1 MDPLVHVKAFLDSDS
16 ETFSYVVADL
26 TSGLAVIIDP
36 VLDFDYKSGR
46 TSTKSAEDI
55 LAYVEQKT
63 FKVEWVLETHAHAD
77 HLSAAPFFKEKLGA
91 KIGIGEHIQQV
102 QGIFKQIFN
111 LEKEFLP
118 NGAQFDHLFKDGE
131 ELKVGSLSIKVMH
144 TPGHTPADLAYLV
157 NGKMAFVGDTLFMP
171 DVGTARCDF
180 PGGSAKTLYQSIK
193 KLLSLPAETEIY
205 ICHDYP
211 TQGRGHEYKTTVA
224 EQREHNIH
232 VNSEVS
238 EDAFVQKR
246 EARDKTLSMPRLI
259 LPSIQVNIRAG
270 QLPPKEDN
278 GQVYLKVPI
287 NML

>member
-1 MDPLVHVKAFLDSDS
+1 MEALVHVNAFLDRDS
-16 ETFSYVVADL
+16 ETFSYVIADL
-26 TSGLAVIIDP
+26 SSGAAVIIDP
-36 VLDFDYKSGR
+36 VMDFDYKSGR
-46 TSTKSAEDI
+46 ISTKGAQEI
-55 LAYVEQKT
+55 LDYVEQKT
-63 FKVEWVLETHAHAD
+63 FNVEWILETHAHAD
-77 HLSAAPFFKEKLGA
+77 HLSAAAFLKEKLGA
-91 KIGIGEHIQQV
+91 KIGIGEHIREV
-102 QGIFKQIFN
+102 QTIFKQIFN

-118 NGAQFDHLFKDGE
+118 NGSQFDHLFKDGE

-144 TPGHTPADLAYLV
+144 TPGHTPADLAYIV

-180 PGGSAKTLYQSIK
+180 PGGSAKTLFQSIK

-211 TQGRGHEYKTTVA
+211 TQGREHEYKTTVA
-224 EQREHNIH
+224 EQLEHNIH
-232 VNSEVS
+232 VNSEIS
-238 EDAFVQKR
+238 EEAFVQKR

>member
-36 VLDFDYKSGR
+36 VLDFDYKSGH
-46 TSTKSAEDI
+46 TSTKSAEEI

-63 FKVEWVLETHAHAD
+63 FTVEWILETHAHAD
-77 HLSAAPFFKEKLGA
+77 HLSAAPFFKEKVGA

-102 QGIFKQIFN
+102 QSIFKQIFN

-144 TPGHTPADLAYLV
+144 TPGHTPADLAYLI
-157 NGKMAFVGDTLFMP
+157 NGKKAFVGDTLFMP

-180 PGGSAKTLYQSIK
+180 PGGSAVTLYQSIK

-211 TQGRGHEYKTTVA
+211 TQGREHEYKTTVA
-224 EQREHNIH
+224 EQLEHNIH
-232 VNSEVS
+232 VNSEIA

-246 EARDKTLSMPRLI
+246 KARDKTLSMPRLI

>member
-211 TQGRGHEYKTTVA
+211 TQGRGHEYKTSVA
-224 EQREHNIH
+224 EQLEHNIH

>member
-224 EQREHNIH
+224 EQREHNID

>member
-1 MDPLVHVKAFLDSDS
+1 MDPLVQVKAFLDSDS

-131 ELKVGSLSIKVMH
+131 DLKVGSLSIKVMH